1 MEIDGLS
8 IEIERKPIKHLH
20 LAVYPPDGRV
30 HLSMPED
37 LKDDDA
43 RLFIVAKWQ
52 WIERQRK
59 DILEHPRQ
67 TERMY
72 ISGEN
77 HYFLGER
84 YILNVREMPIPPCIV
99 LKGNQM
105 YMYVR
110 PGTSPKRR
118 EEALR
123 EWYRG
128 RLQNIIAPL
137 MEKWGKKMN
146 EADVK
151 WQVHSMKDRW
161 GSCTI
166 RSRRILFNIELA
178 RVPQQC
184 IEYIVVH
191 ELLHLREKN
200 HNKIFEALLTKYL
213 PDWQKRRKTMN
224 AFIALPM
231 NGNI

>member
-1 MEIDGLS
+1 MEIEGLN
-8 IEIERKPIKHLH
+8 IEVERKPIKHLH

-43 RLFIVAKWQ
+43 RLFVVSKWQ

-59 DILEHPRQ
+59 DILDHPRQ
-67 TERMY
+67 TERQY
-72 ISGEN
+72 VSGEN

-84 YILNVREMPIPPCIV
+84 YVLNVKEMPIFPCIK

-105 YMYVR
+105 YMFVR
-110 PGTSPKRR
+110 RGSTRERR
-118 EEALR
+118 EELLR
-123 EWYRG
+123 EWYRV
-128 RLQNIIAPL
+128 RLQKVIAPL
-137 MEKWGKKMN
+137 MEAWTKKMG
-146 EADVK
+146 ETDVN
-151 WQVHSMKDRW
+151 WQVQTMKNRW

-166 RSRRILFNIELA
+166 SSRRIRFNIELA
-178 RVPQQC
+178 RVPQPC

-200 HNKIFEALLTKYL
+200 HNKLFEALLTHYL
-213 PDWQKRRKTMN
+213 PNWQKRRDDLN

-231 NGNI
+231 DDD